1 MKPRFFYFDLG
12 NCLLHFSHERMAEQ
26 MGRVAGIPARRAWD
40 ILFEEGLEWAYERG
54 EISREVFCAR
64 FCEAAQVR
72 GVDAAALDA
81 AGNDIFEL
89 NTPIIGLIGRLA
101 GAGNRLGVFSNT
113 TPSHWEH
120 CTRRFGA
127 LTSVF
132 AVHALSYRLGAMKPA
147 AEAFSAARELAGVP
161 AEAIFFADDREE
173 NVQAAREA
181 GWEAVVYRSV
191 WELNEELRERAVLI
205 NY

>member
-1 MKPRFFYFDLG
+1 MKPRFFFFDMG
-12 NCLLHFSHERMAEQ
+12 NCLLRFSHERMAEQ
-26 MGRVAGIPARRAWD
+26 MGKVAGVPARRAGE
-40 ILFEEGLEWAYERG
+40 ILFEEGLEWAFERG
-54 EISREVFCAR
+54 EFARDVFYAR
-64 FCEAAQVR
+64 FCEAAGVR
-72 GVDAAALDA
+72 PADMAALDA

-89 NTPIIGLIGRLA
+89 NTPIIALVGRLA

-113 TPSHWEH
+113 TVAHWEY

-147 AEAFSAARELAGVP
+147 VEAYTAAAKLAGVP
-161 AEAIFFADDREE
+161 GESIFYTDDRQE
-173 NVQAAREA
+173 NVEGARAA
-181 GWEAVVYRSV
+181 GWDAVVYTSV
-191 WELNEELRERAVLI
+191 WELNEALRERGVGV